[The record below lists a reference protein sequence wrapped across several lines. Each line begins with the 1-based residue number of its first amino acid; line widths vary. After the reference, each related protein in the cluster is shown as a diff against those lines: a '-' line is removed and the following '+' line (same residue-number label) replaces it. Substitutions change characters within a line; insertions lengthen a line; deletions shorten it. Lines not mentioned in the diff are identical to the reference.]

1 MKAKQEIFNQIESY
15 VKDYVPPQKPKSFI
29 PVVYT
34 IPHNGHT
41 DEQLNELIEVVELV
55 EKTTSKCIG
64 RVVVGLNLTTT
75 PHKQWLGVALLP
87 TQFKTQKVLIT
98 NVPYKPIFQM
108 AG

>member
-1 MKAKQEIFNQIESY
+1 MKTKQEIFNQIENY
-15 VKDYVPPQKPKSFI
+15 VKDYVPPQKPKDFI

-41 DEQLNELIEVVELV
+41 DEQLYELIEVVELV
-55 EKTTSKCIG
+55 EKITSRCIG
-64 RVVVGLNLTTT
+64 RVVLGLNLAST

-87 TQFKTQKVLIT
+87 IQFKTQKVLIT
-98 NVPYKPIFQM
+98 NVPYKPIFER